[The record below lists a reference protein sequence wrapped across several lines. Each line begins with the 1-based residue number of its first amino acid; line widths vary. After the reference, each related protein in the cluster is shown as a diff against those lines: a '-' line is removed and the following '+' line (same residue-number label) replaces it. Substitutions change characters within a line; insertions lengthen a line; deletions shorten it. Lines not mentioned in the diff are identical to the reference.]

1 MAADAETTGR
11 KTFRLEADVLKLLTS
26 DDTSRRYATENAAIN
41 GLLRELVKAREKLAQ
56 QEIFQANQKQ
66 QITEA
71 NEIARQWKQKHDD
84 KCTELGQ
91 LQGALQLIGK
101 FLRPPEL

>member
-1 MAADAETTGR
+1 MAADAETTSR
-11 KTFRLEADVLKLLTS
+11 KTFRLEDDVARFLAEETG
-26 DDTSRRYATENAAIN
+26 RRYATENAAIN
-41 GLLRELVKAREKLAQ
+41 GLLRELKKAREKLAQ

-66 QITEA
+66 QIAEA
-71 NEIARQWKQKHDD
+71 NEVARQWKQKHAE
-84 KCTELGQ
+84 KCDELGQ